1 MRMVTLENMDEKI
14 KKLDEFNGLFKE
26 FETVL
31 KEFEGWLGSG
41 RYSWIVLSYTT
52 WLSGTLG

>member
-41 RYSWIVLSYTT
+41 RYFWIVLSYVT
-52 WLSGTLG
+52 WLSDTLG